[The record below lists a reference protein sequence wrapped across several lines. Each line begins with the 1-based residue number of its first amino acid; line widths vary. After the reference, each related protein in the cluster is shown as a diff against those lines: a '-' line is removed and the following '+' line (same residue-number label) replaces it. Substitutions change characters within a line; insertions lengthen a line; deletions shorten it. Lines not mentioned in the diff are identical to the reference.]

1 MNVFTNVDNCEFLTK
16 ILKPTAVKTHN
27 YPFHKDLAP
36 DPAPKNYLNDLND
49 LLVAVVTGSRYNMYQ
64 CYMRGRKRLFVG
76 N

>member
-36 DPAPKNYLNDLND
+36 DPAPKNYLNDL
-49 LLVAVVTGSRYNMYQ
+49 LVAVVTGSRYNMYQ